1 MEYLHFHPTAIT
13 AQSDTRPV
21 YMFPIS
27 KLNVIRFS
35 IKSLNKL
42 LVTKNKTT

>member
-1 MEYLHFHPTAIT
+1 MRNLDFHPTVT
-13 AQSDTRPV
+13 KAQSGTRPV

-35 IKSLNKL
+35 INSLDKL
-42 LVTKNKTT
+42 LATKNKTT

>member
-1 MEYLHFHPTAIT
+1 MKNLHFHPTAIK

-27 KLNVIRFS
+27 KPIVIRFS
-35 IKSLNKL
+35 IKCLDKL
-42 LVTKNKTT
+42 LVTQNKTT

>member
-1 MEYLHFHPTAIT
+1 MTNLDFHPTAT
-13 AQSDTRPV
+13 KAQSDTRPV

-35 IKSLNKL
+35 IKSLDKL